1 MQSPVTSLLI
11 GCVVS
16 ITTFQFSEIYDS
28 PSVCSST
35 STEEIYNI
43 DYLNTKRKIDYR
55 SSRVEQ
61 YVKELNWLYFNHL
74 DQGFKCKIYELF
86 PHSGV
91 GHSKKKFSHEALKSL
106 GDHPRW
112 TLSIHEESTKHKE
125 LLKEYEGKCEFLV
138 AINI

>member
-35 STEEIYNI
+35 STEKIYNI

-74 DQGFKCKIYELF
+74 DQGFKCKICELF

-106 GDHPRW
+106 GDHPR
-112 TLSIHEESTKHKE
+112 
-125 LLKEYEGKCEFLV
+125 
-138 AINI
+138 